1 MLIARRAVIS
11 ASVTD
16 RRLPNAARFDSGRAL
31 EYERK
36 EEQDVP
42 EHQNAGQLR
51 TACDRRRDSRLG
63 APVRTEAERSEAAFA
78 RQRGCL
84 QSRTGRGDRA
94 AQRLIRSLQTSA
106 PPRTREA
113 EAHKATE
120 RARLRFG

>member
-63 APVRTEAERSEAAFA
+63 APVRTEAERSEQAFA

-84 QSRTGRGDRA
+84 QSRTGRGDRGGA
-94 AQRLIRSLQTSA
+94 AADPDRKSTRLNSSHLVISYAVFCL
-106 PPRTREA
+106 
-113 EAHKATE
+113 
-120 RARLRFG
+120 